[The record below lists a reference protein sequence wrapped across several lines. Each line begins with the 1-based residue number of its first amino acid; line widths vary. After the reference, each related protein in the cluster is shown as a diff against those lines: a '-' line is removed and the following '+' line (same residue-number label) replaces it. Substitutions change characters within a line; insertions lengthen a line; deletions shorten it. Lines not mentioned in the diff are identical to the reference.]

1 MDITLNDLLHMDVE
15 NYFTCFFYCIHF
27 NKSIYVTLKRP
38 YNKHKTSD
46 IRSNIDSFLVRSV
59 ITGKFQ
65 TSIVFD
71 VLTELNN
78 SKVNTSRPRS

>member
-1 MDITLNDLLHMDVE
+1 MDITLNDLLLTDVE
-15 NYFTCFFYCIHF
+15 NNFTCFFYCIHF
-27 NKSIYVTLKRP
+27 NKSIYITLKRP

-46 IRSNIDSFLVRSV
+46 IRNNIDSFLVRSV